1 MIKLHFFQVADVGRG
16 VYIKQ
21 TVTAASK
28 QMSLVNPKTSTPF
41 RIIIKHSFPT
51 RDNPE
56 TVTHR
61 YIASCSIVQPFQNTC
76 HFAFLTYIISFI
88 VYVDIID
95 I

>member
-51 RDNPE
+51 RDNPG
-56 TVTHR
+56 TVTHH

-76 HFAFLTYIISFI
+76 HFGFLTYIISFI
-88 VYVDIID
+88 VFVDIID